1 MFNFFFIFFIGR
13 GPKGQHSA
21 PRGGPPRSW
30 TNDELT
36 KALKNVWN
44 RQMTTSQASR
54 IYGIPYNSLLM
65 YVRGKYGKS
74 LKLDKLKE
82 TTPAAKD
89 NLNTIGNSRS
99 TPKEKAAKGE
109 KVHKDS
115 KSPGKK
121 HKISNKEKRLRML
134 SESPFSPF
142 DTALNPFGPYPVGD
156 QMGGLLMVPP
166 PPDSRIK
173 ELLQQMQSQQAAL
186 DRSEK
191 LKELEKQLGA
201 EQAKLFLPFLEAH
214 AAVEMMGQFSPEDD
228 PSALAAAEQAAREVR
243 EMMSSDSRESSPFT
257 LKDERRH
264 SDDIDVTS
272 DIDIA
277 DDEPMDDDLHI
288 DDSENVTDDATDK
301 ATSLPEVTTK
311 SDVDIKKAE
320 VDAKAADAEARR
332 LKAEEEAEKATDL
345 SNMVK
350 PLTLAI
356 PKRGGEISA

>member
-1 MFNFFFIFFIGR
+1 
-13 GPKGQHSA
+13 
-21 PRGGPPRSW
+21 
-30 TNDELT
+30 
-36 KALKNVWN
+36 
-44 RQMTTSQASR
+44 MTTSQASR

-99 TPKEKAAKGE
+99 TPKEKAAKGDG
-109 KVHKDS
+109 HKSAKES
-115 KSPGKK
+115 KQSPNKK
-121 HKISNKEKRLRML
+121 HRTSNKEKRLRHL
-134 SESPFSPF
+134 SESPSLGGFSPF
-142 DTALNPFGPYPVGD
+142 DPALNPFAAYPGGD

-186 DRSEK
+186 DHSERM
-191 LKELEKQLGA
+191 KELEKQLGA
-201 EQAKLFLPFLEAH
+201 EQAKLLIPFLEAH
-214 AAVEMMGQFSPEDD
+214 AAAEMMGQFSPDDD
-228 PSALAAAEQAAREVR
+228 PSAMAAAAAVAR

-257 LKDERRH
+257 LKDEGERRH
-264 SDDIDVTS
+264 SEDVDVTS
-272 DIDIA
+272 DIDVN
-277 DDEPMDDDLHI
+277 DEDEEPMMTEDDI
-288 DDSENVTDDATDK
+288 VETGGVENVAEKERDVQRMLLEA
-301 ATSLPEVTTK
+301 TTK
-311 SDVDIKKAE
+311 TAEADKKAE
-320 VDAKAADAEARR
+320 AEARR

-350 PLTLAI
+350 PLNVSI

>member
-1 MFNFFFIFFIGR
+1 
-13 GPKGQHSA
+13 
-21 PRGGPPRSW
+21 
-30 TNDELT
+30 
-36 KALKNVWN
+36 
-44 RQMTTSQASR
+44 MTTSQASR

-99 TPKEKAAKGE
+99 TPKEKAAKGDKSGKE
-109 KVHKDS
+109 S
-115 KSPGKK
+115 KSPNKK
-121 HKISNKEKRLRML
+121 KNKEKRMRHL
-134 SESPFSPF
+134 S
-142 DTALNPFGPYPVGD
+142 DGPFGPFDPTINPFAAYPVTD

-186 DRSEK
+186 DHSERM
-191 LKELEKQLGA
+191 KELEKQIGA
-201 EQAKLFLPFLEAH
+201 EQAKLLLPFLEAH
-214 AAVEMMGQFSPEDD
+214 AAAEMMGQFSPEED
-228 PSALAAAEQAAREVR
+228 PSAMAAAAAAAR

-257 LKDERRH
+257 LKTDADRRN

-272 DIDIA
+272 DIE
-277 DDEPMDDDLHI
+277 DDGDVAMVDDDV
-288 DDSENVTDDATDK
+288 ETNVPSLEEKEREVQRILLEAT
-301 ATSLPEVTTK
+301 A
-311 SDVDIKKAE
+311 KKADE
-320 VDAKAADAEARR
+320 EKAEAEARR

-350 PLTLAI
+350 PLSVTI
-356 PKRGGEISA
+356 PKRSEISA

>member
-1 MFNFFFIFFIGR
+1 
-13 GPKGQHSA
+13 
-21 PRGGPPRSW
+21 
-30 TNDELT
+30 
-36 KALKNVWN
+36 
-44 RQMTTSQASR
+44 MTTSQASR

-109 KVHKDS
+109 KIPKDPS
-115 KSPGKK
+115 NKSPNKK
-121 HKISNKEKRLRML
+121 QKISNKQKRLRLL

-142 DTALNPFGPYPVGD
+142 DNALNPFGPYPVGD

-173 ELLQQMQSQQAAL
+173 ELLQQMQNQQAAL

-272 DIDIA
+272 DIDIN
-277 DDEPMDDDLHI
+277 DDEDDLHI
-288 DDSENVTDDATDK
+288 DDNDNRENVADK
-301 ATSLPEVTTK
+301 EKLLLNDSTK
-311 SDVDIKKAE
+311 SDVDVKTAE
-320 VDAKAADAEARR
+320 VDAKAAEAEARR
-332 LKAEEEAEKATDL
+332 LKAEQEAEKATDL

-350 PLTLAI
+350 PLNVAI